1 MVRGGRKIEDIAFNY
16 YSSLFKSSNPT
27 AFTELL
33 DAIQHKVSL
42 AMNQNLIKD
51 FTPIEVKV
59 ALKQMYPLKAL
70 GPDGMPPLFF

>member
-1 MVRGGRKIEDIAFNY
+1 
-16 YSSLFKSSNPT
+16 
-27 AFTELL
+27 
-33 DAIQHKVSL
+33 
-42 AMNQNLIKD
+42 MNQNLIKD